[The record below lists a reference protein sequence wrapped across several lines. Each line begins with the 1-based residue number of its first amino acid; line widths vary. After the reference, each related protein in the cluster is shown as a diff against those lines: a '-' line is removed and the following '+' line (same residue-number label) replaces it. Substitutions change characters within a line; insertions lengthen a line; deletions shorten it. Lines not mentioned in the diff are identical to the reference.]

1 MKFLDE
7 AKIYCESGKGGP
19 GCVSFHREKFVEFGG
34 PDGGDGGKGGDV
46 IIEVIEDSNTLID
59 FRYAQHFRAR
69 PGEHG
74 QGRNKSGKNGE
85 DCIIKIPVGT
95 VILAEDK
102 ETELYDCTQSGVRFT
117 LLRGGDGGKGNAHYK
132 SATNQAPRKS
142 TPGFPGEEMA
152 IWLRLK
158 LIADVGL
165 LGLPNAGK
173 STFLSVVSNA
183 KPKIADY
190 PFTTLHPN
198 LGVVRVGHDREFVIA
213 DIPGLIEGASDGQ
226 GLGTRFLGH
235 VERTS
240 ALLHLVD
247 CTQDN
252 PHEAYT
258 TIRNELHKYDKDLAT
273 RTEIIALTK
282 ADSLGH
288 DLAEHVREEFEQKT
302 GHKTFLI
309 SSVANLGVTDVLN
322 ALWHTIN
329 IHKKDN

>member
-19 GCVSFHREKFVEFGG
+19 GAVSFRREKYVEFGG
-34 PDGGDGGKGGDV
+34 PNGGDGGRGGDV
-46 IIEVIEDSNTLID
+46 IIEVVDDTNTLID
-59 FRYAQHFRAR
+59 FRYTQHFRAK
-69 PGEHG
+69 PGMHG
-74 QGRNKSGKNGE
+74 MGDNRSGKAGE

-102 ETELYDCTQSGVRFT
+102 ETELYDCTEAGQRIT
-117 LLRGGDGGKGNAHYK
+117 LLKGGDGGKGNAHYK
-132 SATNQAPRKS
+132 SSTNQAPRKK
-142 TPGFPGEEMA
+142 TPGFPGEEIA

-158 LIADVGL
+158 LIADIGL

-173 STFLSVVSNA
+173 STFLSVISNA

-198 LGVVRVGHDREFVIA
+198 LGVVRVDTVEFVIA
-213 DIPGLIEGASDGQ
+213 DIPGLIEGASEGQ

-252 PHEAYT
+252 PHEAYL
-258 TIRNELHKYDKDLAT
+258 TIRDELAKYDSALSEKQ
-273 RTEIIALTK
+273 EIIALTK
-282 ADSLGH
+282 ADALGQE
-288 DLAEHVREEFEQKT
+288 LAEDVREEFEAKT
-302 GHKTFLI
+302 GQKTFLI
-309 SSVANLGVTDVLN
+309 SSVAKIGIDSLLN
-322 ALWHTIN
+322 HLASLIFDKN
-329 IHKKDN
+329 NY

>member
-19 GCVSFHREKFVEFGG
+19 GAVSFHREKFVEFGG
-34 PDGGDGGKGGDV
+34 PDGGDGGRGGDV
-46 IIEVIEDSNTLID
+46 IIEVIEDTNTLID
-59 FRYAQHFRAR
+59 FRYQQHFRA
-69 PGEHG
+69 
-74 QGRNKSGKNGE
+74 KSGQNGLGKNRSGKRGE
-85 DCIIKIPVGT
+85 DCIIQIPVGT
-95 VILAEDK
+95 VILADDK
-102 ETELYDCTQSGVRFT
+102 ETVLYDCTEPGEKFT
-117 LLRGGDGGKGNAHYK
+117 LLKGGDGGKGNAHYK

-142 TPGFPGEEMA
+142 TPGFPGEEIA

-158 LIADVGL
+158 LIADIGL

-198 LGVVRVGHDREFVIA
+198 LGVVRVGTSEFVIA
-213 DIPGLIEGASDGQ
+213 DIPGLIEGASEGQ

-235 VERTS
+235 VERTA

-252 PHEAYT
+252 PHEAYQ
-258 TIRNELHKYDKDLAT
+258 TIRHELEKYDTELAN

-282 ADSLGH
+282 ADALG
-288 DLAEHVREEFEQKT
+288 DELAEDVRQEFENKMGKT
-302 GHKTFLI
+302 TFLI
-309 SSVANLGVTDVLN
+309 SSVAGKGIDPLLN
-322 ALWHTIN
+322 HLQSLILSSE
-329 IHKKDN
+329 I